1 MFENSLVH
9 ARSRALDRRFAWLSL
24 SIAIHTAAIAAVIA
38 ASVASTS
45 FPSQA
50 PKEVQIPILLPIMS
64 LPPALGTPHPAPRKS
79 VPAAPKTQDVPR
91 PDAAPPAIPAN
102 VQPAATPTATDI
114 APHDGPV
121 DDVGVPWGSKIGVRP
136 DGPPS
141 SDITGPLPVGRDVK
155 APIVIRRV
163 TPEYPRIALQV
174 RKNGWVLLK
183 CIIDK
188 SGHIRDAQVI
198 ASSFGAFEPPAMDAV
213 QQWLFA
219 PGTLNGQPVD
229 VIFDLKVTFEVR

>member
-9 ARSRALDRRFAWLSL
+9 ARSRTEDRRFAWLSL

-79 VPAAPKTQDVPR
+79 VPAPPKTQELPR
-91 PDAAPPAIPAN
+91 PDAAPSTIPAN
-102 VQPAATPTATDI
+102 VQPAETPPATET
-114 APHDGPV
+114 APHDGPF
-121 DDVGVPWGSKIGVRP
+121 DDIGVPWGPKIGVRP

-141 SDITGPLPVGRDVK
+141 SDALPLPVGGDVK
-155 APIVIRRV
+155 APVAIRRV
-163 TPEYPRIALQV
+163 TPEYPRIALQA

-198 ASSFGAFEPPAMDAV
+198 ASSFGAFEPPALDAV

-219 PGTLNGQPVD
+219 PGTLNGRPVD
-229 VIFDLKVTFEVR
+229 VIFELKVTFEVR